1 MSSFESQ
8 SQKDVSE
15 SAYEFL
21 LGEIL
26 SLKYSSVANDQNA
39 YIIQRLDA
47 LGYDVGYRCVDE
59 LIILISRIF
68 E

>member
-8 SQKDVSE
+8 SEKEVSE

-26 SLKYSSVANDQNA
+26 SLQSSTVAIDQHNA
-39 YIIQRLDA
+39 YVIQRLDA
-47 LGYDVGYRCVDE
+47 LGYDVGYRSVK
-59 LIILISRIF
+59 
-68 E
+68 

>member
-8 SQKDVSE
+8 SEKEVSE

-26 SLKYSSVANDQNA
+26 SLQYSTVAIDQQNA
-39 YIIQRLDA
+39 YVIQRLDA
-47 LGYDVGYRCVDE
+47 LGYDVGYRSVK
-59 LIILISRIF
+59 
-68 E
+68 